1 MNKKVTS
8 EEIFDAI
15 VEKTGNKKVF
25 TNDYIHEFISVVKE
39 GLEKDGKVN
48 VSGLGIFKL
57 NWIGAQNR
65 INPQTG
71 EDIKIPAHNKIH
83 FKPEKKMKAFVNR
96 EYNHLKP
103 EEIVTKEE
111 KQNKEDIIEDETN
124 VNGDGDNGMSTTSK
138 KSTEEDIIKDETNVN
153 GDDDNG
159 MSTTSKK
166 STEEDIIKDETNVN
180 SDDDNGMSTTS
191 KISTEED
198 IIKNETNVYGDE
210 DNDIPTISNES
221 TEDIITEESSKK
233 FPYIPVFGTLI
244 IIIILFLLFLFFN
257 KKDNKPYSSIPPKL
271 EIVKNKDTAKIKKGK
286 IAIVKNKKEKT
297 DIIKDKKEK
306 IDMIKD
312 KKQSSVKKQKTMH
325 KETSIIHQVISGN
338 TLWELANKY
347 YDNAPLWPNIYRKNI
362 ETVFNPDIIKSGM
375 SIEVP
380 NLEGTGYNLTKQDS
394 FNIAEG
400 YYLSYLSYKK
410 IGKKKASE
418 FLRIAKRFNTT
429 VEKK

>member
-1 MNKKVTS
+1 MNNKVTS

-57 NWIGAQNR
+57 NWVGAQNR

-71 EDIKIPAHNKIH
+71 ENIKIPAHNKIH
-83 FKPEKKMKAFVNR
+83 FQPEKKMKAFVNR

-124 VNGDGDNGMSTTSK
+124 VNGDGDNGMP
-138 KSTEEDIIKDETNVN
+138 
-153 GDDDNG
+153 
-159 MSTTSKK
+159 
-166 STEEDIIKDETNVN
+166 
-180 SDDDNGMSTTS
+180 TTS

-198 IIKNETNVYGDE
+198 IIKNETNIYSDE

-286 IAIVKNKKEKT
+286 IAIVKDKKEKT
-297 DIIKDKKEK
+297 GMIKDKKEK
-306 IDMIKD
+306 ISMIKD
-312 KKQSSVKKQKTMH
+312 KKQSSVKKQETMH

-338 TLWELANKY
+338 TLWGLANKY

-362 ETVFNPDIIKSGM
+362 ETVFNPDIIKSGT

-400 YYLSYLSYKK
+400 YYLSYLAYKK

-429 VEKK
+429 VENK

>member
-8 EEIFDAI
+8 EEIFDTI

-57 NWIGAQNR
+57 NWVGAQNR

-71 EDIKIPAHNKIH
+71 ENIKIPAHNKIH
-83 FKPEKKMKAFVNR
+83 FQPEKKMKVFVNR

-111 KQNKEDIIEDETN
+111 EQNKEDIIEDETN

-138 KSTEEDIIKDETNVN
+138 KSTEEDII
-153 GDDDNG
+153 
-159 MSTTSKK
+159 
-166 STEEDIIKDETNVN
+166 ED
-180 SDDDNGMSTTS
+180 
-191 KISTEED
+191 
-198 IIKNETNVYGDE
+198 ETNVYGDE

-221 TEDIITEESSKK
+221 TEDIIAEKPSKK

-286 IAIVKNKKEKT
+286 IAIVKDKKEKT

-306 IDMIKD
+306 ISMIKD
-312 KKQSSVKKQKTMH
+312 KKQSSVKKQETMH

-338 TLWELANKY
+338 TLWGVANKY

-400 YYLSYLSYKK
+400 YYLSYLAYKK

-429 VEKK
+429 VENK

>member
-1 MNKKVTS
+1 MNNKVTS

-57 NWIGAQNR
+57 NWVGAQNR

-71 EDIKIPAHNKIH
+71 ENIKIPAHNKIH

-124 VNGDGDNGMSTTSK
+124 V
-138 KSTEEDIIKDETNVN
+138 
-153 GDDDNG
+153 
-159 MSTTSKK
+159 
-166 STEEDIIKDETNVN
+166 
-180 SDDDNGMSTTS
+180 
-191 KISTEED
+191 
-198 IIKNETNVYGDE
+198 YGDE

-221 TEDIITEESSKK
+221 TEDIIAEKPSKK

-286 IAIVKNKKEKT
+286 IAIVK
-297 DIIKDKKEK
+297 DKKEK
-306 IDMIKD
+306 IGMIKD
-312 KKQSSVKKQKTMH
+312 KKQPSVKKQETMH

-338 TLWELANKY
+338 TLWGVANKY

-400 YYLSYLSYKK
+400 YYLSYLAYKK

-418 FLRIAKRFNTT
+418 FLRIAKRFNTI

>member
-1 MNKKVTS
+1 MNNKVTS

-57 NWIGAQNR
+57 NWVGAQNR

-71 EDIKIPAHNKIH
+71 ENIKIPAHNKIH
-83 FKPEKKMKAFVNR
+83 FQPEKKMKAFVNR

-124 VNGDGDNGMSTTSK
+124 VNGDGDNGMP
-138 KSTEEDIIKDETNVN
+138 
-153 GDDDNG
+153 
-159 MSTTSKK
+159 
-166 STEEDIIKDETNVN
+166 
-180 SDDDNGMSTTS
+180 TTS

-221 TEDIITEESSKK
+221 TEDIIAEKPSKK

-286 IAIVKNKKEKT
+286 IAIVKDKKEKT

-306 IDMIKD
+306 ISMIKD
-312 KKQSSVKKQKTMH
+312 KKQSSVKKQETMH

-338 TLWELANKY
+338 TLWGLANKY

-400 YYLSYLSYKK
+400 YYLSYLAYKK

-418 FLRIAKRFNTT
+418 FLRIAKRFNTI

>member
-8 EEIFDAI
+8 EEIFDTI

-57 NWIGAQNR
+57 NWVGAQNR

-71 EDIKIPAHNKIH
+71 ENIKIPAHNKIH
-83 FKPEKKMKAFVNR
+83 FQPEKKMKVFVNR

-111 KQNKEDIIEDETN
+111 EQNKEDIIEDETN
-124 VNGDGDNGMSTTSK
+124 VNGDGDNGMPTTSK
-138 KSTEEDIIKDETNVN
+138 KSTEEDIIK
-153 GDDDNG
+153 
-159 MSTTSKK
+159 
-166 STEEDIIKDETNVN
+166 
-180 SDDDNGMSTTS
+180 
-191 KISTEED
+191 
-198 IIKNETNVYGDE
+198 NETNIYSDE

-286 IAIVKNKKEKT
+286 IAIVKDKKEKT
-297 DIIKDKKEK
+297 GMIKDKKEK
-306 IDMIKD
+306 ISMIKD
-312 KKQSSVKKQKTMH
+312 KKQSSVKKQETMH

-338 TLWELANKY
+338 TLWGVANKY

-362 ETVFNPDIIKSGM
+362 ETVFNPDIIKSGT

-400 YYLSYLSYKK
+400 YYLSYLAYKK

-429 VEKK
+429 VENK

>member
-1 MNKKVTS
+1 MNNKVTS

-57 NWIGAQNR
+57 NWVGAQNR

-71 EDIKIPAHNKIH
+71 ENIKIPAHNKIH
-83 FKPEKKMKAFVNR
+83 FQPEKKMKVFVNR

-111 KQNKEDIIEDETN
+111 EQNKEDIIEDETN
-124 VNGDGDNGMSTTSK
+124 VNGDGDNGMPTTSK
-138 KSTEEDIIKDETNVN
+138 KSTEEDIIK
-153 GDDDNG
+153 
-159 MSTTSKK
+159 
-166 STEEDIIKDETNVN
+166 
-180 SDDDNGMSTTS
+180 
-191 KISTEED
+191 
-198 IIKNETNVYGDE
+198 NETNIYSDE

-286 IAIVKNKKEKT
+286 IAIVKDKKEKT
-297 DIIKDKKEK
+297 GMIKDKKEK
-306 IDMIKD
+306 ISMIKD
-312 KKQSSVKKQKTMH
+312 KKQSSVKKQETMH

-338 TLWELANKY
+338 TLWGVANKY

-362 ETVFNPDIIKSGM
+362 ETVFNPDIIKSGT

-400 YYLSYLSYKK
+400 YYLSYLAYKK

-429 VEKK
+429 VENK

>member
-8 EEIFDAI
+8 EEIFDTI

-57 NWIGAQNR
+57 NWVGAQNR

-71 EDIKIPAHNKIH
+71 ENIKIPAHNKIH
-83 FKPEKKMKAFVNR
+83 FQPEKKMKVFVNR

-111 KQNKEDIIEDETN
+111 EQNKEDIIEDETN
-124 VNGDGDNGMSTTSK
+124 VNGDGDNGMPTTSK
-138 KSTEEDIIKDETNVN
+138 KSTEEDIIK
-153 GDDDNG
+153 
-159 MSTTSKK
+159 
-166 STEEDIIKDETNVN
+166 
-180 SDDDNGMSTTS
+180 
-191 KISTEED
+191 
-198 IIKNETNVYGDE
+198 NETNIYSDE

-286 IAIVKNKKEKT
+286 IAIVKDKKEKT
-297 DIIKDKKEK
+297 GMIKDKKEK
-306 IDMIKD
+306 ISMIKD
-312 KKQSSVKKQKTMH
+312 KKQSSVKKQETMH

-338 TLWELANKY
+338 TLWGVANKY

-400 YYLSYLSYKK
+400 YYLSYLAYKK

-418 FLRIAKRFNTT
+418 FLRIAKRFNTI

>member
-1 MNKKVTS
+1 MNNKVTS

-57 NWIGAQNR
+57 NWVGAQNR

-71 EDIKIPAHNKIH
+71 ENIKIPAHNKIH
-83 FKPEKKMKAFVNR
+83 FQPEKKMKAFVNR

-111 KQNKEDIIEDETN
+111 KQNKENIIED
-124 VNGDGDNGMSTTSK
+124 
-138 KSTEEDIIKDETNVN
+138 
-153 GDDDNG
+153 
-159 MSTTSKK
+159 
-166 STEEDIIKDETNVN
+166 
-180 SDDDNGMSTTS
+180 
-191 KISTEED
+191 
-198 IIKNETNVYGDE
+198 ETNVYGDE

-221 TEDIITEESSKK
+221 TEDIIAEKPSKK

-286 IAIVKNKKEKT
+286 IAIVK
-297 DIIKDKKEK
+297 DKKEK
-306 IDMIKD
+306 IGMIKD
-312 KKQSSVKKQKTMH
+312 KKQPSVKKQETMH

-338 TLWELANKY
+338 TLWGLANKY

-400 YYLSYLSYKK
+400 YYLSYLAYKK

-418 FLRIAKRFNTT
+418 FLRIAKRFNTI

>member
-1 MNKKVTS
+1 MNNKVTS

-57 NWIGAQNR
+57 NWVGAQNR

-71 EDIKIPAHNKIH
+71 ENIKIPAHNKIH

-124 VNGDGDNGMSTTSK
+124 VNGDGDNDMSTTSK
-138 KSTEEDIIKDETNVN
+138 K
-153 GDDDNG
+153 
-159 MSTTSKK
+159 
-166 STEEDIIKDETNVN
+166 
-180 SDDDNGMSTTS
+180 
-191 KISTEED
+191 STEED

-210 DNDIPTISNES
+210 DNDTPTISNES
-221 TEDIITEESSKK
+221 TEDIITEKPSKK

-257 KKDNKPYSSIPPKL
+257 KKDRKSDFPVPPKL
-271 EIVKNKDTAKIKKGK
+271 EIVKNKDTAKIKKEK
-286 IAIVKNKKEKT
+286 TAIVKDKEEKT
-297 DIIKDKKEK
+297 AIIKIKDKKEK
-306 IDMIKD
+306 TGMIKD
-312 KKQSSVKKQKTMH
+312 KKQFSVKKQETMH

-338 TLWELANKY
+338 TLWGLANKY

-362 ETVFNPDIIKSGM
+362 ETVFNPDIIKSGI

-380 NLEGTGYNLTKQDS
+380 NLEGTGYNLTKRDS

-400 YYLSYLSYKK
+400 YYLSYLAYKK
-410 IGKKKASE
+410 SGKKKASE

-429 VEKK
+429 VEKNNK

>member
-1 MNKKVTS
+1 MNNKVTS

-57 NWIGAQNR
+57 NWVGAQNR

-71 EDIKIPAHNKIH
+71 ENIKIPAHNKIH
-83 FKPEKKMKAFVNR
+83 FQPEKKMKVFVNR

-124 VNGDGDNGMSTTSK
+124 VNGDGDNGMP
-138 KSTEEDIIKDETNVN
+138 
-153 GDDDNG
+153 
-159 MSTTSKK
+159 
-166 STEEDIIKDETNVN
+166 
-180 SDDDNGMSTTS
+180 TTS

-221 TEDIITEESSKK
+221 TEDIIAEKPSKK

-286 IAIVKNKKEKT
+286 IAIVKDKKEKT

-306 IDMIKD
+306 ISMIKD
-312 KKQSSVKKQKTMH
+312 KKQSSVKKQETMH

-338 TLWELANKY
+338 TLWGLANKY

-400 YYLSYLSYKK
+400 YYLSYLAYKK

-418 FLRIAKRFNTT
+418 FLRIAKRFNTI

>member
-1 MNKKVTS
+1 MNNKVTS

-57 NWIGAQNR
+57 NWVGAQNR

-71 EDIKIPAHNKIH
+71 ENIKIPAHNKIH
-83 FKPEKKMKAFVNR
+83 FQPEKKMKVFVNR

-124 VNGDGDNGMSTTSK
+124 VNGDGDNGMP
-138 KSTEEDIIKDETNVN
+138 
-153 GDDDNG
+153 
-159 MSTTSKK
+159 
-166 STEEDIIKDETNVN
+166 
-180 SDDDNGMSTTS
+180 TTS

-221 TEDIITEESSKK
+221 TEDIIAEKPSKK

-286 IAIVKNKKEKT
+286 IAIVK
-297 DIIKDKKEK
+297 DKKEK
-306 IDMIKD
+306 IGMIKD
-312 KKQSSVKKQKTMH
+312 KKQPSVKKQETMH

-338 TLWELANKY
+338 TLWGLANKY

-400 YYLSYLSYKK
+400 YYLSYLAYKK

>member
-1 MNKKVTS
+1 MNNKVTS

-57 NWIGAQNR
+57 NWVGAQNR

-71 EDIKIPAHNKIH
+71 ENIKIPAHNKIH
-83 FKPEKKMKAFVNR
+83 FKPEKKMKTFVNR

-124 VNGDGDNGMSTTSK
+124 V
-138 KSTEEDIIKDETNVN
+138 
-153 GDDDNG
+153 
-159 MSTTSKK
+159 
-166 STEEDIIKDETNVN
+166 
-180 SDDDNGMSTTS
+180 
-191 KISTEED
+191 
-198 IIKNETNVYGDE
+198 YGDE

-221 TEDIITEESSKK
+221 TEDIIAEKPSKK

-286 IAIVKNKKEKT
+286 IAIVK
-297 DIIKDKKEK
+297 DKKEK
-306 IDMIKD
+306 IGMIKD
-312 KKQSSVKKQKTMH
+312 KKQPSVKKQETMH

-338 TLWELANKY
+338 TLWGLANKY

-400 YYLSYLSYKK
+400 YYLSYLAYKK

-418 FLRIAKRFNTT
+418 FLRIAKRFNTI

>member
-1 MNKKVTS
+1 MNNKVTS

-57 NWIGAQNR
+57 NWVGAQNR

-71 EDIKIPAHNKIH
+71 ENIKIPAHNKIH

-124 VNGDGDNGMSTTSK
+124 VNGDGDNGMP
-138 KSTEEDIIKDETNVN
+138 
-153 GDDDNG
+153 
-159 MSTTSKK
+159 
-166 STEEDIIKDETNVN
+166 
-180 SDDDNGMSTTS
+180 TTS

-221 TEDIITEESSKK
+221 TEDIIAEKPSKK

-286 IAIVKNKKEKT
+286 IAIVKDKKEKT
-297 DIIKDKKEK
+297 GMIKDKKEK
-306 IDMIKD
+306 ISMIKD
-312 KKQSSVKKQKTMH
+312 KKQSSVKKQETMH

-338 TLWELANKY
+338 TLWGVANKY

-400 YYLSYLSYKK
+400 YYLSYLAYKK

-429 VEKK
+429 VENK

>member
-1 MNKKVTS
+1 MNNKVTS

-57 NWIGAQNR
+57 NWVSAQNR

-71 EDIKIPAHNKIH
+71 ENIKIPAHNKIH

-96 EYNHLKP
+96 EYNDLKP

-124 VNGDGDNGMSTTSK
+124 VNDDGDNGMPTTSK
-138 KSTEEDIIKDETNVN
+138 K
-153 GDDDNG
+153 
-159 MSTTSKK
+159 
-166 STEEDIIKDETNVN
+166 
-180 SDDDNGMSTTS
+180 
-191 KISTEED
+191 STEED

-210 DNDIPTISNES
+210 DNDTPTISNES
-221 TEDIITEESSKK
+221 TEDIITEKPSKK
-233 FPYIPVFGTLI
+233 FPYIPVFVTLI

-257 KKDNKPYSSIPPKL
+257 KKDRKFDSPVPPKL

-286 IAIVKNKKEKT
+286 IAIVKDKKEKT
-297 DIIKDKKEK
+297 AIIKIKDKKEK
-306 IDMIKD
+306 TGMIKD
-312 KKQSSVKKQKTMH
+312 KKQFSVKKQEIMH

-338 TLWELANKY
+338 TLWGLANKY

-362 ETVFNPDIIKSGM
+362 ETVFNPDIIKSGI

-380 NLEGTGYNLTKQDS
+380 NLEGTGYNLTKRDS

-400 YYLSYLSYKK
+400 YYLSYLAYKK
-410 IGKKKASE
+410 SGKKKASE

-429 VEKK
+429 VEKNNK

>member
-8 EEIFDAI
+8 EEIFDTI

-57 NWIGAQNR
+57 NWVGAQNR

-71 EDIKIPAHNKIH
+71 ENIKIPAHNKIH

-138 KSTEEDIIKDETNVN
+138 KSTEEDII
-153 GDDDNG
+153 
-159 MSTTSKK
+159 
-166 STEEDIIKDETNVN
+166 ED
-180 SDDDNGMSTTS
+180 
-191 KISTEED
+191 
-198 IIKNETNVYGDE
+198 ETNVYGDE

-221 TEDIITEESSKK
+221 TEDIIAEKPSKK

-286 IAIVKNKKEKT
+286 IAIVKDKKEKT

-306 IDMIKD
+306 ISMIKD
-312 KKQSSVKKQKTMH
+312 KKQSSVKKQETMH

-338 TLWELANKY
+338 TLWGLANKY

-400 YYLSYLSYKK
+400 YYLSYLAYKK

-429 VEKK
+429 VENK

>member
-1 MNKKVTS
+1 MNNKVTS

-57 NWIGAQNR
+57 NWVGAQNR

-71 EDIKIPAHNKIH
+71 ENIKIPAHNKIH

-124 VNGDGDNGMSTTSK
+124 VNGDGDNGMP
-138 KSTEEDIIKDETNVN
+138 
-153 GDDDNG
+153 
-159 MSTTSKK
+159 
-166 STEEDIIKDETNVN
+166 
-180 SDDDNGMSTTS
+180 TTS

-198 IIKNETNVYGDE
+198 IIKNETNIYSDE

-286 IAIVKNKKEKT
+286 IAIVKDKKEKT
-297 DIIKDKKEK
+297 GMIKDKKEK
-306 IDMIKD
+306 ISMIKD
-312 KKQSSVKKQKTMH
+312 KKQSSVKKQETMH

-338 TLWELANKY
+338 TLWGVANKY

-400 YYLSYLSYKK
+400 YYLSYLAYKK

-429 VEKK
+429 VENK

>member
-1 MNKKVTS
+1 MNNKVTS

-57 NWIGAQNR
+57 NWVGAQNR

-71 EDIKIPAHNKIH
+71 ENIKIPAHNKIH

-111 KQNKEDIIEDETN
+111 KQNKENIIED
-124 VNGDGDNGMSTTSK
+124 
-138 KSTEEDIIKDETNVN
+138 
-153 GDDDNG
+153 
-159 MSTTSKK
+159 
-166 STEEDIIKDETNVN
+166 
-180 SDDDNGMSTTS
+180 
-191 KISTEED
+191 
-198 IIKNETNVYGDE
+198 ETNVYGDE

-221 TEDIITEESSKK
+221 TEDIIAEKPSKK

-286 IAIVKNKKEKT
+286 IAIVK
-297 DIIKDKKEK
+297 DKKEK
-306 IDMIKD
+306 IGMIKD
-312 KKQSSVKKQKTMH
+312 KKQPSVKKQETMH

-338 TLWELANKY
+338 TLWGVANKY

-400 YYLSYLSYKK
+400 YYLSYLAYKK

-418 FLRIAKRFNTT
+418 FLRIAKRFNTI

>member
-1 MNKKVTS
+1 MNNKVTS

-57 NWIGAQNR
+57 NWVGAQNR

-71 EDIKIPAHNKIH
+71 ENIKIPAHNKIH
-83 FKPEKKMKAFVNR
+83 FQPEKKMKAFVNR

-124 VNGDGDNGMSTTSK
+124 VNGDGDNGMP
-138 KSTEEDIIKDETNVN
+138 
-153 GDDDNG
+153 
-159 MSTTSKK
+159 
-166 STEEDIIKDETNVN
+166 
-180 SDDDNGMSTTS
+180 TTS

-221 TEDIITEESSKK
+221 TEDIIAEKPSKK

-286 IAIVKNKKEKT
+286 IAIVKDKKEKT
-297 DIIKDKKEK
+297 GMIKDKKEK
-306 IDMIKD
+306 ISMIKD
-312 KKQSSVKKQKTMH
+312 KKQSSVKKQETMH

-338 TLWELANKY
+338 TLWGVANKY

-400 YYLSYLSYKK
+400 YYLSYLAYKK

-418 FLRIAKRFNTT
+418 FLRIAKRFNTI

>member
-8 EEIFDAI
+8 EEIFDTI

-57 NWIGAQNR
+57 NWVGAQNR

-71 EDIKIPAHNKIH
+71 ENIKIPAHNKIH
-83 FKPEKKMKAFVNR
+83 FQPEKKMKAFVNR

-124 VNGDGDNGMSTTSK
+124 VNGDGDNGMP
-138 KSTEEDIIKDETNVN
+138 
-153 GDDDNG
+153 
-159 MSTTSKK
+159 
-166 STEEDIIKDETNVN
+166 
-180 SDDDNGMSTTS
+180 TTS

-221 TEDIITEESSKK
+221 TEDIIAEKPSKK

-286 IAIVKNKKEKT
+286 IAIVKDKKEKT

-306 IDMIKD
+306 ISMIKD
-312 KKQSSVKKQKTMH
+312 KKQSSVKKQETMH

-338 TLWELANKY
+338 TLWGLANKY

-400 YYLSYLSYKK
+400 YYLSYLAYKK

-429 VEKK
+429 VENK

>member
-1 MNKKVTS
+1 MNNKVTS

-57 NWIGAQNR
+57 NWVGAQNR

-71 EDIKIPAHNKIH
+71 ENIKIPAHNKIH
-83 FKPEKKMKAFVNR
+83 FQPEKKMKAFVNR

-111 KQNKEDIIEDETN
+111 KQNKENIIED
-124 VNGDGDNGMSTTSK
+124 
-138 KSTEEDIIKDETNVN
+138 
-153 GDDDNG
+153 
-159 MSTTSKK
+159 
-166 STEEDIIKDETNVN
+166 
-180 SDDDNGMSTTS
+180 
-191 KISTEED
+191 
-198 IIKNETNVYGDE
+198 ETNVYGDE

-221 TEDIITEESSKK
+221 TEDIIAEKPSKK

-286 IAIVKNKKEKT
+286 IAIVK
-297 DIIKDKKEK
+297 DKKEK
-306 IDMIKD
+306 IGMIKD
-312 KKQSSVKKQKTMH
+312 KKQPSVKKQETMH

-338 TLWELANKY
+338 TLWGVANKY

-400 YYLSYLSYKK
+400 YYLSYLAYKK

-418 FLRIAKRFNTT
+418 FLRIAKRFNTI

>member
-8 EEIFDAI
+8 EEIFDTI

-57 NWIGAQNR
+57 NWVGAQNR

-71 EDIKIPAHNKIH
+71 ENIKIPAHNKIH
-83 FKPEKKMKAFVNR
+83 FQPEKKMKVFVNR

-111 KQNKEDIIEDETN
+111 EQNKEDIIEDETN
-124 VNGDGDNGMSTTSK
+124 VNGDGDNGMPTTSK
-138 KSTEEDIIKDETNVN
+138 KSTEEDIIK
-153 GDDDNG
+153 
-159 MSTTSKK
+159 
-166 STEEDIIKDETNVN
+166 
-180 SDDDNGMSTTS
+180 
-191 KISTEED
+191 
-198 IIKNETNVYGDE
+198 NETNIYSDE

-286 IAIVKNKKEKT
+286 IAIVKDKKEKT
-297 DIIKDKKEK
+297 GMIKDKKEK
-306 IDMIKD
+306 ISMIKD
-312 KKQSSVKKQKTMH
+312 KKQSSVKKQETMH

-338 TLWELANKY
+338 TLWGLANKY

-400 YYLSYLSYKK
+400 YYLSYLAYKK

-429 VEKK
+429 VENK

>member
-1 MNKKVTS
+1 MNNKVTS

-57 NWIGAQNR
+57 NWVGAQNR

-71 EDIKIPAHNKIH
+71 ENIKIPAHNKIH
-83 FKPEKKMKAFVNR
+83 FQPEKKMKVFVNR

-124 VNGDGDNGMSTTSK
+124 V
-138 KSTEEDIIKDETNVN
+138 
-153 GDDDNG
+153 
-159 MSTTSKK
+159 
-166 STEEDIIKDETNVN
+166 
-180 SDDDNGMSTTS
+180 
-191 KISTEED
+191 
-198 IIKNETNVYGDE
+198 YGDE

-221 TEDIITEESSKK
+221 TEDIIAEKPSKK

-286 IAIVKNKKEKT
+286 IAIVKDKKEKT
-297 DIIKDKKEK
+297 GMIKDKKEK
-306 IDMIKD
+306 ISMIKD
-312 KKQSSVKKQKTMH
+312 KKQSSVKKQETMH

-338 TLWELANKY
+338 TLWGVANKY

-400 YYLSYLSYKK
+400 YYLSYLAYKK

-429 VEKK
+429 VENK

>member
-153 GDDDNG
+153 
-159 MSTTSKK
+159 
-166 STEEDIIKDETNVN
+166 

-271 EIVKNKDTAKIKKGK
+271 EIVKNKDTAKIRKGK

>member
-111 KQNKEDIIEDETN
+111 KQNKENIIEDETN
-124 VNGDGDNGMSTTSK
+124 VNGDG
-138 KSTEEDIIKDETNVN
+138 
-153 GDDDNG
+153 DNG

-286 IAIVKNKKEKT
+286 IAIVKDKKEKT